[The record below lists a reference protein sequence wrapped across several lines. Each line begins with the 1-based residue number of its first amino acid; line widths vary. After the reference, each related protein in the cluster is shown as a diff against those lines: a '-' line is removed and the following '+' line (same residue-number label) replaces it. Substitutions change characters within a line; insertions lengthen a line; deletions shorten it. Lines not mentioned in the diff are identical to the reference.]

1 MKNYKYLVAAFALM
15 SMFLTGCEKGNFGG
29 KYKVEGVELQ
39 EMCGT
44 WVCTVEANDPWL
56 TMLYYNVEEKMI
68 PDTVLYYF
76 GEPYGITNPDANGDG
91 VVDMAD
97 FTLYEEQELYADF
110 YGEGPYEFITS
121 NTAANNATE
130 MLITDNYWNDAY
142 KVKVDLSTKTF
153 SVGQK
158 IAKPYKTL
166 AVKPADIK
174 ETYDNEGKPVV
185 LGGKILPKAA
195 HAPRSGMLTDS
206 IFFYVKYADDY
217 GEDVYYKVSGYLKTG
232 YTEDE

>member
-1 MKNYKYLVAAFALM
+1 MKKTLYTVIALLFTAM
-15 SMFLTGCEKGNFGG
+15 SLIGCKDGSFGG
-29 KYKVEGVELQ
+29 DYEVEGVELQ

-44 WVCTVEANDPWL
+44 WVCSVEANDPWL
-56 TMLYYNVEEKMI
+56 TMLYYSEKYSPEFM
-68 PDTVLYYF
+68 LEAF

-97 FTLYEEQELYADF
+97 FALYEEQDVYADF

-121 NTAANNATE
+121 NTAANNTKE
-130 MLITDNYWNDAY
+130 MLITDGHWEDAY
-142 KVKVDLSTKTF
+142 KVNVDLASMTF

-158 IAKPYKTL
+158 VANPYKTL
-166 AVKPADIK
+166 AVEPADIK
-174 ETYDNEGKPVV
+174 ESYLNDDKPVV
-185 LGGKILPKAA
+185 LGGKILKKAA
-195 HAPRSGMLTDS
+195 HAPGSGMLTDS

-217 GEDVYYKVSGYLKTG
+217 GDDAYYKVSGYLKTG